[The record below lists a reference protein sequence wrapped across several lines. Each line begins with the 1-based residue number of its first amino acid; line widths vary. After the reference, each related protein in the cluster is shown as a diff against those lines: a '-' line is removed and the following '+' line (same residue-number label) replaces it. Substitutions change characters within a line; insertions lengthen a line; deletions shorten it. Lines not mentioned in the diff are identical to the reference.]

1 MSVQQASL
9 LEVRNNIGKYLDN
22 LGDDSLTI
30 TKRGK
35 PIAVVLNSDAA
46 KDFFEWKKK
55 QELKEFYYKNKPK
68 FEKLGEKFLQKLGK
82 DEVDLTIDEL
92 VELVG
97 K

>member
-1 MSVQQASL
+1 M
-9 LEVRNNIGKYLDN
+9 E
-22 LGDDSLTI
+22 
-30 TKRGK
+30 
-35 PIAVVLNSDAA
+35 
-46 KDFFEWKKK
+46 KK

-68 FEKLGEKFLQKLGK
+68 FEKLGKKFLQKLGK